1 MPKALSQDF
10 AFHVCVVMCSSV
22 DVVLKILPASIDR
35 IPIPDIFSLSNHF
48 LVSSLFLIN
57 TFNQI

>member
-35 IPIPDIFSLSNHF
+35 IPIPDIFSLSNHL
-48 LVSSLFLIN
+48 LVDSLNF
-57 TFNQI
+57 